1 MSADSPVPPSVSRR
15 AATLASVPSQQRVN
29 TFLRDS
35 VYARRQHEP
44 GICDFAL
51 GNPHQMPQ
59 AAYVEALADAL
70 TPRNERWFAYK
81 TNEPDAQAAAAA
93 SLQRLLGMPFEPAD
107 IHLTTG
113 GFTAI
118 PLALKAVADPGDEV
132 IFTLPPWFFY
142 EPLTIEAGLVPV
154 KIRCDPETFDVDLA
168 ALGAAITPRTRVVI
182 VNTPNNPTGRIYPP
196 SLLKD
201 LADMLEGAS
210 RSNGRRVY
218 LLSDEPYNRIV
229 YDGARFHSP
238 AEYYPYT
245 LLAYSYGKTH
255 LAPGQRIGYLA
266 LPPTMPDR
274 GPLRE
279 ALTALQMA
287 MGWIYPNALLQH
299 ALPRLEEFSI
309 DVGQLQQAFAS
320 GRIVV
325 CAGFQ
330 GLDEDGNITTLGRG
344 GSDTSAVALAAAVE
358 ADVCE
363 ILTDVDGVYT
373 TDPRVVPSARKLD
386 RIAHEEM
393 LELASLGAKVLQIRS
408 VEFAMKYDV
417 PLHVRS
423 SLNRNEGTWIVAEDK
438 DMESVVVRGVA
449 LDRNE
454 AKVTLTNCP
463 DVPGTVASIFETL
476 GDADIIVD
484 MIIQNASREGHTDVT
499 FTVPKD
505 QLAKTEELLESIEL
519 LKAPDV
525 HVLTDPAICKI
536 SIVGVG
542 MRTHAGVAARA
553 FAALA
558 KERINIQMVATSEI
572 KVSVVVEER
581 YGELLQ
587 LDEAD
592 LGYRLVTT
600 L

>member
-1 MSADSPVPPSVSRR
+1 MSTDSRSTRVSRR
-15 AATLASVPSQQRVN
+15 ATTLASVPSQQRIN

-51 GNPHQMPQ
+51 GNPHEMPP

-81 TNEPDAQAAAAA
+81 TNEPEAQAAAAA
-93 SLQRLLGMPFEPAD
+93 SLQRLLELPFEPAD

-142 EPLTIEAGLVPV
+142 EPLAIEAGLVPV
-154 KIRCDPETFDVDLA
+154 KIRCDAETFDVDLA

-196 SLLKD
+196 ALLKD

-210 RSNGRRVY
+210 RSNGRRIY

-287 MGWIYPNALLQH
+287 MGWIYPNALLQY
-299 ALPRLEEFSI
+299 ALPRLEQFSI
-309 DVGQLQQAFAS
+309 DVG
-320 GRIVV
+320 R
-325 CAGFQ
+325 
-330 GLDEDGNITTLGRG
+330 
-344 GSDTSAVALAAAVE
+344 AAAQTRPDGGG
-358 ADVCE
+358 ADR
-363 ILTDVDGVYT
+363 DGVPGHPAGGGVLPLRPHPGRRRRAVHRRPRGPGRLCAAGHPVR
-373 TDPRVVPSARKLD
+373 DPGLFPDL
-386 RIAHEEM
+386 AH
-393 LELASLGAKVLQIRS
+393 R
-408 VEFAMKYDV
+408 
-417 PLHVRS
+417 
-423 SLNRNEGTWIVAEDK
+423 
-438 DMESVVVRGVA
+438 VRG
-449 LDRNE
+449 
-454 AKVTLTNCP
+454 
-463 DVPGTVASIFETL
+463 
-476 GDADIIVD
+476 
-484 MIIQNASREGHTDVT
+484 H
-499 FTVPKD
+499 
-505 QLAKTEELLESIEL
+505 
-519 LKAPDV
+519 
-525 HVLTDPAICKI
+525 DPA
-536 SIVGVG
+536 
-542 MRTHAGVAARA
+542 RPAGLRRGDPARFGGTA
-553 FAALA
+553 
-558 KERINIQMVATSEI
+558 RQ
-572 KVSVVVEER
+572 
-581 YGELLQ
+581 
-587 LDEAD
+587 
-592 LGYRLVTT
+592 
-600 L
+600 